1 MTVFFTPYYGDIILN
16 LARKLNLTESSVIGH
31 KLSLRCLNYLQEH
44 RLPVDLKG
52 RSNDYD
58 LLGPDHPQQHP
69 QTQIVLVQEG
79 MTDPENFAYHLVK
92 WIPILPRWLASTST
106 TGLVTHITHFAW
118 QAKVTETSSL
128 EEASRRRRSQLAAFQ
143 TPTTSRGSLRTT
155 SRLQASCLYL
165 PRTLARRSNATIV
178 TRSS

>member
-58 LLGPDHPQQHP
+58 LVVTCSDL
-69 QTQIVLVQEG
+69 I
-79 MTDPENFAYHLVK
+79 
-92 WIPILPRWLASTST
+92 IP
-106 TGLVTHITHFAW
+106 
-118 QAKVTETSSL
+118 
-128 EEASRRRRSQLAAFQ
+128 
-143 TPTTSRGSLRTT
+143 
-155 SRLQASCLYL
+155 
-165 PRTLARRSNATIV
+165 SNI
-178 TRSS
+178 RKRKLFWCRKG